1 MFAIEHYGVEPDIM
15 TMAKGIASGFPLGGF
30 IARPEIADSFQP
42 GEHLSTFGGNPVAC
56 AAAVATLDVITDEKL
71 CENSARLGEWM
82 LRRVGTLA
90 QAHPVIAEVRGRGL
104 MIGIELVETRDTMA
118 PATDR
123 AVKVRAACRERG
135 LLIGIGGFSGNVLRI
150 QPPLVISEAQLGEAA
165 DTLDDALR
173 ATA

>member
-1 MFAIEHYGVEPDIM
+1 
-15 TMAKGIASGFPLGGF
+15 
-30 IARPEIADSFQP
+30 
-42 GEHLSTFGGNPVAC
+42 
-56 AAAVATLDVITDEKL
+56 
-71 CENSARLGEWM
+71 M

-90 QAHPVIAEVRGRGL
+90 QAHPVIGEVRGRGL